1 MQHSSDTDAGTC
13 PRHGRSASIAD
24 CSSAQSIVCLPAVD
38 SHADLS
44 ERPRGVPGASLRRGS
59 SPDGVVTFGQRQV
72 EVPRRRR
79 PIASWHDDARRL
91 SPFFGF
97 SAVGSRR
104 HVALR
109 RELGG
114 DAGVVLERRV
124 VGQHAPDVVAVAPRV
139 VPHSQSLAAR
149 AVRVFPRRVSK
160 AVEHV
165 RLDEEGI
172 VARDVCRVAVA
183 VRVAQRLHAS
193 RVLRRVQVLL
203 PTRARTPVRG
213 VVCGNPGPG
222 GCAGGCTRR
231 GDRRAGTWRARASR
245 ASRRRRGRSGG

>member
-1 MQHSSDTDAGTC
+1 M
-13 PRHGRSASIAD
+13 
-24 CSSAQSIVCLPAVD
+24 
-38 SHADLS
+38 
-44 ERPRGVPGASLRRGS
+44 
-59 SPDGVVTFGQRQV
+59 

-79 PIASWHDDARRL
+79 PIAVAVDDDAVGSRRFL
-91 SPFFGF
+91 GF
-97 SAVGSRR
+97 SAVGSRLD
-104 HVALR
+104 VALR

-124 VGQHAPDVVAVAPRV
+124 VGQHGSDVVAVAPRV

-183 VRVAQRLHAS
+183 VRVAQRLHAP

-203 PTRARTPVRG
+203 LVRAHVLRFAVSSVVIRVRVVVQAVVLGEEIVEPVHGAHVLRVRL
-213 VVCGNPGPG
+213 VVDVVVAVDDAVG
-222 GCAGGCTRR
+222 GDG
-231 GDRRAGTWRARASR
+231 
-245 ASRRRRGRSGG
+245 RRRERESERG

>member
-1 MQHSSDTDAGTC
+1 MLTSCVPWSGAVVAQAMMETAQAEGAG
-13 PRHGRSASIAD
+13 RAGGWR
-24 CSSAQSIVCLPAVD
+24 AVD
-38 SHADLS
+38 RLLT
-44 ERPRGVPGASLRRGS
+44 RGGLPRGLERASAGEFRERRAGRGS
-59 SPDGVVTFGQRQV
+59 SPDGVVTCGQRQV

-79 PIASWHDDARRL
+79 PIAVAVHDDAVGSRRFL
-91 SPFFGF
+91 GF
-97 SAVGSRR
+97 SAVGSRLD
-104 HVALR
+104 VALR

-183 VRVAQRLHAS
+183 VRVAQLEMDLAGKTNAAFVFIKPHACNEAM
-193 RVLRRVQVLL
+193 VQFVKEELVKKKSAEK
-203 PTRARTPVRG
+203 TARQMF
-213 VVCGNPGPG
+213 
-222 GCAGGCTRR
+222 
-231 GDRRAGTWRARASR
+231 
-245 ASRRRRGRSGG
+245 